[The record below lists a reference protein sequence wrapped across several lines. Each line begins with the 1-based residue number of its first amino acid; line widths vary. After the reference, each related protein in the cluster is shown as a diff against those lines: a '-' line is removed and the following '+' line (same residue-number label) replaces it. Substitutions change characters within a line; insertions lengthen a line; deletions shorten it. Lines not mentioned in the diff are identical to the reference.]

1 MTEKRAME
9 LLNGVINYVAV
20 AADTAEQIETLTRM
34 GFENEDLLYFGY
46 SASDVEEFTKNN
58 IDKTA

>member
-1 MTEKRAME
+1 MLYGAVGIIRAAP
-9 LLNGVINYVAV
+9 YY
-20 AADTAEQIETLTRM
+20 IETLTRM

-46 SASDVEEFTKNN
+46 SMSDIEEFAKNN